1 LHSSFPRYFG
11 QGEARSGA
19 RARPLARND
28 DPQKCSVRTGP
39 TRRPDSTAYI
49 SDIPKQK
56 SSLISDNQDCY
67 DLPEFGKDGAML
79 DIKMI
84 ERGLEKTGKSK
95 GGLAAA
101 MGVRP
106 GAVSELF
113 SGIRLIKAS
122 EIQPIVDYLELN
134 SVPIMGRVGAGAV
147 IEPEHEQVPPEGLG
161 EVELPFPL
169 SEETI
174 AFEVAG
180 DSMLPKYE
188 NGDIIVVFR
197 EQRHP
202 VSNFYGEEAVV
213 RLKTGE
219 RYLKTIERGK
229 SATQVNLTSF
239 NAKPINGVKL
249 EWIGEIW
256 VTLPRGQIE
265 RLRAKAA
272 ARARKAAKAASK

>member
-1 LHSSFPRYFG
+1 
-11 QGEARSGA
+11 
-19 RARPLARND
+19 
-28 DPQKCSVRTGP
+28 
-39 TRRPDSTAYI
+39 
-49 SDIPKQK
+49 
-56 SSLISDNQDCY
+56 
-67 DLPEFGKDGAML
+67 ML
-79 DIKMI
+79 DVTMI
-84 ERGLEKTGKSK
+84 ERGLEKPGKTK
-95 GGLAAA
+95 GGLATA

-106 GAVSELF
+106 GAVSEIL

-122 EIQPIVDYLELN
+122 EITPIIDYLELN
-134 SVPIMGRVGAGAV
+134 SVPIMGRVGAGAA

-161 EVELPFPL
+161 EIRLPFPI

-188 NGDIIVVFR
+188 NGDIIVVYR

-202 VSNFYGEEAVV
+202 VASFYGEEAAV
-213 RLKTGE
+213 RLKSGE

-229 SATQVNLTSF
+229 SSTLVNLTSF
-239 NAKPINGVKL
+239 NAKPIKGVKL
-249 EWIGEIW
+249 EWIGEIC

-272 ARARKAAKAASK
+272 ARTRKAAKTHTGRSQEK

>member
-1 LHSSFPRYFG
+1 
-11 QGEARSGA
+11 
-19 RARPLARND
+19 
-28 DPQKCSVRTGP
+28 
-39 TRRPDSTAYI
+39 
-49 SDIPKQK
+49 
-56 SSLISDNQDCY
+56 
-67 DLPEFGKDGAML
+67 ML
-79 DIKMI
+79 DIRLI
-84 ERGLEKTGKSK
+84 ERGLEKPGKTK
-95 GGLAAA
+95 GGLATA

-106 GAVSELF
+106 GAVSEIL
-113 SGIRLIKAS
+113 SGLRLIKAA
-122 EIQPIVDYLELN
+122 EIADIINYLELN
-134 SVPIMGRVGAGAV
+134 SVPIMGRVGAGAA

-161 EVELPFPL
+161 EVELPFPI

-188 NGDIIVVFR
+188 NGDVIVVYR

-202 VSNFYGEEAVV
+202 PASFYGEEAAV

-229 SATQVNLTSF
+229 TATLVNLTSF

-249 EWIGEIW
+249 EWIGEIC
-256 VTLPRGQIE
+256 VTLPRGQID

-272 ARARKAAKAASK
+272 VRARKAAKSHAGRAQEK

>member
-1 LHSSFPRYFG
+1 
-11 QGEARSGA
+11 
-19 RARPLARND
+19 
-28 DPQKCSVRTGP
+28 
-39 TRRPDSTAYI
+39 
-49 SDIPKQK
+49 
-56 SSLISDNQDCY
+56 
-67 DLPEFGKDGAML
+67 ML
-79 DIKMI
+79 DVKMI
-84 ERGLEKTGKSK
+84 EWGLKKTGKSK

-106 GAVSELF
+106 GAVSEIL
-113 SGIRLIKAS
+113 SEIRLIKAS
-122 EIQPIVDYLELN
+122 EIQPITEYLELN
-134 SVPIMGRVGAGAV
+134 RVPIMGRVGAGAV

-161 EVELPFPL
+161 DVELPFPVA
-169 SEETI
+169 EETI

-188 NGDIIVVFR
+188 NGDIIVVYR

-202 VSNFYGEEAVV
+202 VSSFYGEEAAV

-229 SATQVNLTSF
+229 SPTVVNLTSF
-239 NAKPINGVKL
+239 NAKPISGVKL
-249 EWIGEIW
+249 EWIGEIC

-272 ARARKAAKAASK
+272 VRARKGAKTHGGRTSEK

>member
-1 LHSSFPRYFG
+1 ML
-11 QGEARSGA
+11 
-19 RARPLARND
+19 
-28 DPQKCSVRTGP
+28 SV
-39 TRRPDSTAYI
+39 
-49 SDIPKQK
+49 
-56 SSLISDNQDCY
+56 
-67 DLPEFGKDGAML
+67 
-79 DIKMI
+79 KMI
-84 ERGLEKTGKSK
+84 EEGLERTGKSK

-122 EIQPIVDYLELN
+122 EIEPIIEYLELN

-161 EVELPFPL
+161 EVRLPFPIA
-169 SEETI
+169 EESI
-174 AFEVAG
+174 AFEVSG
-180 DSMLPKYE
+180 NSMLPKYE

-202 VSNFYGEEAVV
+202 VSSFYNEEAVV

-229 SATQVNLTSF
+229 SPAQVNLTSF

-249 EWIGEIW
+249 EWIGEICL
-256 VTLPRGQIE
+256 TLPKGQIE
-265 RLRAKAA
+265 RMRAKAA
-272 ARARKAAKAASK
+272 ARARKGAKGRSSG

>member
-1 LHSSFPRYFG
+1 
-11 QGEARSGA
+11 
-19 RARPLARND
+19 
-28 DPQKCSVRTGP
+28 
-39 TRRPDSTAYI
+39 
-49 SDIPKQK
+49 
-56 SSLISDNQDCY
+56 
-67 DLPEFGKDGAML
+67 ML
-79 DIKMI
+79 DIKAI
-84 ERGLEKTGKSK
+84 ERGLQKPGKTK

-101 MGVRP
+101 MGVRA

-122 EIQPIVDYLELN
+122 EVPLITEYLGLN
-134 SVPIMGRVGAGAV
+134 AVPIMGRVGAGAT

-161 EVELPFPL
+161 EVDLPFPMD
-169 SEETI
+169 EETI

-197 EQRHP
+197 NQRHP
-202 VSNFYGEEAVV
+202 LSSFYGEEAVV
-213 RLKTGE
+213 RLKSGE

-229 SATQVNLTSF
+229 TSPLVNLKSF

-249 EWIGEIW
+249 EWIGEIC

-265 RLRAKAA
+265 RLKNKATRNRRA
-272 ARARKAAKAASK
+272 AAKAVGGRTWEK

>member
-1 LHSSFPRYFG
+1 MGFALER
-11 QGEARSGA
+11 
-19 RARPLARND
+19 D
-28 DPQKCSVRTGP
+28 SV
-39 TRRPDSTAYI
+39 
-49 SDIPKQK
+49 
-56 SSLISDNQDCY
+56 
-67 DLPEFGKDGAML
+67 ML
-79 DIKMI
+79 DVKMI
-84 ERGLEKTGKSK
+84 EWGLKKTGKSK

-106 GAVSELF
+106 GAVSEIL
-113 SGIRLIKAS
+113 SEIRLIKAS
-122 EIQPIVDYLELN
+122 EIQPITEYLELN
-134 SVPIMGRVGAGAV
+134 KVPIMGRVGAGAV

-161 EVELPFPL
+161 EVELPFPV

-188 NGDIIVVFR
+188 NGDIIVVYR

-202 VSNFYGEEAVV
+202 VSSFYGEEAAV

-229 SATQVNLTSF
+229 SPTVVNLTSF
-239 NAKPINGVKL
+239 NAKPISGVKL
-249 EWIGEIW
+249 EWIGEIC

-272 ARARKAAKAASK
+272 ARARKAAKK

>member
-1 LHSSFPRYFG
+1 
-11 QGEARSGA
+11 
-19 RARPLARND
+19 
-28 DPQKCSVRTGP
+28 
-39 TRRPDSTAYI
+39 
-49 SDIPKQK
+49 
-56 SSLISDNQDCY
+56 
-67 DLPEFGKDGAML
+67 ML
-79 DIKMI
+79 DVKMI

-122 EIQPIVDYLELN
+122 ELQPIIEYLRLN
-134 SVPIMGRVGAGAV
+134 LVPIMGRVGAGAT
-147 IEPEHEQVPPEGLG
+147 IEPDYEQVPPEGLG

-169 SEETI
+169 SDETI

-180 DSMLPKYE
+180 NSMLPKYE
-188 NGDIIVVFR
+188 NGDIIVVYR

-202 VSNFYGEEAVV
+202 ISSFYGEEAAV

-229 SATQVNLTSF
+229 TAHVVNLTSF
-239 NAKPINGVKL
+239 NAKPITGVRL
-249 EWIGEIW
+249 EWIGEIC

-265 RLRAKAA
+265 RLRAKSA
-272 ARARKAAKAASK
+272 ARARKAAKAK